1 MKKMKTLDLGG
12 VDLSTLA
19 EALEDQ
25 SEDGGWWIDPR
36 TGTLERWSPLFRED
50 DQESPDER
58 GFRRIDPVES
68 GESYGDME
76 DFIERVADARARELL
91 ERAIAGR
98 GAFRRFK
105 DTLHEFPELRT
116 EWFAFH
122 DARMA
127 RRAIEWLRDEGLIAD
142 DAADRA
148 IAVHPDPEPAAAAST
163 DEQLARRIA
172 GQLRELYG
180 PRLKQVVL
188 FGSRA
193 RGDADADS
201 DLDLV
206 VVLEPMTD
214 PWAEHDR
221 MDELLWRETLES
233 GIVISAIP
241 LSARDFD
248 EPRTMAIR
256 SARLEG
262 RTVG

>member
-1 MKKMKTLDLGG
+1 MKKMKPLDLDRI
-12 VDLSTLA
+12 DLSTLA
-19 EALEDQ
+19 EALEDH

-36 TGTLERWSPLFRED
+36 TGELENWSRLFAD
-50 DQESPDER
+50 DPDDSPGER
-58 GFRRIDPVES
+58 GFRRIEPLGS

-76 DFIERVADARARELL
+76 DFIERVADGRPRELL
-91 ERAIAGR
+91 QRAIAGR

-105 DTLHEFPELRT
+105 DTLHEFPELRK

-148 IAVHPDPEPAAAAST
+148 IAAHPDPEPAAAASS

-172 GQLRELYG
+172 GELRELYG

-193 RGDADADS
+193 RGDADPDS
-201 DLDLV
+201 DMDLV
-206 VVLEPMTD
+206 VVLDPMTD
-214 PWAEHDR
+214 SWAELER
-221 MDELLWRETLES
+221 MDALLWKETLDT

-241 LSARDFD
+241 LSEREFA
-248 EPRTMAIR
+248 EPRTMALTR
-256 SARLEG
+256 ARIEG
-262 RTVG
+262 LTVG